1 MLSDPWHQPEYARK
15 RRYIRLNQGTKKGIP
30 MAEATEIDKQRLQ
43 WLHGVMRL
51 MTQAATVAEHCGETV
66 DPTMIRQ
73 PIFEEFRKILK
84 DIPNIDSDEDFKR
97 FALRSEIDSE
107 VWASSVLS
115 MGNTLRNNL
124 PVQHLVDQM
133 VHDPREMKPSL
144 LEVTDGKFDPEIL
157 APILS
162 MYSLLDS
169 DAVDPEKLTDWHKNS
184 GNVFGLARYEGGKAE
199 VSAVGKKAVKI
210 RIAQDPTKPL
220 KDKIE
225 QHWIDALKVKGS
237 DNGIKTHF
245 VKRMQELV
253 KTDGK
258 GITVPDRTINDW
270 THKWGGKL
278 QKIDKPRKR
287 P

>member
-1 MLSDPWHQPEYARK
+1 
-15 RRYIRLNQGTKKGIP
+15 

-51 MTQAATVAEHCGETV
+51 MTQAATVGKQCGRSV
-66 DPTMIRQ
+66 DRAILRQ

-84 DIPNIDSDEDFKR
+84 EFPNIDSDDDFKR
-97 FALRSEIDSE
+97 FALRSEVDSE
-107 VWASSVLS
+107 VWAASILA

-133 VHDPREMKPSL
+133 LHNPRKMKSSL
-144 LEVTDGKFDPEIL
+144 LEVTEGEVDPEIL

-169 DAVDPEKLTDWHKNS
+169 DAVDPEKLTDWQKNS
-184 GNVFGLARYEGGKAE
+184 GNIFGLARYEGGKAE
-199 VSAVGKKAVKI
+199 VSAVGKKAVKK

-237 DNGIKTHF
+237 DDGIKTHF

-258 GITVPDRTINDW
+258 GITVPDRTITDW
-270 THKWGGKL
+270 TFKWGGTL

-287 P
+287 S